1 MTLVVAETLDLSR
14 LPAPQLI
21 PIDFET
27 DRLARMAVLVQLFD
41 EVGIPY
47 EVSKL
52 HANPG
57 AIHQRLD
64 NNREMLVKIAI
75 NDTYKKTLI
84 AFAEK
89 ASLDWW
95 GVSFL
100 GVERMAGE
108 NDARYKVRLFL
119 EFENKSGGRLT
130 GYKAEALKASIDVSD
145 VGAWVD
151 RTDPRQPVIRLAIMV
166 ASAAAWVSDPAA
178 ANGQTRLIRAGGGGN
193 GAASSALVTAVQSH
207 IDQEHIKQGTDVV
220 VVQSVVV
227 TETPVAYLLYHR
239 RGPDPTLLRS
249 ASAKA
254 VASMVDERH
263 TPGRDLPRSSIT
275 AAGSVGGVER
285 LEGVLPAGDN
295 LVIANGGLAYISS
308 ITVESAYTDG

>member
-14 LPAPQLI
+14 LPAPQLE

-41 EVGIPY
+41 AAGIAY
-47 EVSKL
+47 EVADL
-52 HANPG
+52 HSNPG

-89 ASLDWW
+89 AALDWW

-100 GVERMAGE
+100 GVARMAGE
-108 NDARYKVRLFL
+108 SDARYRVRLFL

-130 GYKAEALKASIDVSD
+130 GYKAEALKASADVSD

-151 RTDPRQPVIRLAIMV
+151 RSDPRQPVIRLAIMV
-166 ASAAAWVSDPAA
+166 ATAAAWTADPAA
-178 ANGQTRLIRAGGGGN
+178 PTGQTRLVRLGGGGN
-193 GAASSALVTAVQSH
+193 GGAPAALVSTVQAH
-207 IDQEHIKQGTDVV
+207 IDQEHVKQGTDVV
-220 VVQSVVV
+220 VVQSVAV
-227 TETPVAYLLYHR
+227 TEAPVAYFVHHR

-254 VASMVDERH
+254 VATMVDGRH
-263 TPGRDLPRSSIT
+263 TPGRDLPQSSII

-285 LEGVLPAGDN
+285 LSVSTPASD
-295 LVIANGGLAYISS
+295 LIIPHGGLVYATSIS
-308 ITVESAYTDG
+308 VESAYTDG

>member
-21 PIDFET
+21 PIDFES
-27 DRLARMAVLVQLFD
+27 DRLERMAELVRLF
-41 EVGIPY
+41 EEAGLSF

-64 NNREMLVKIAI
+64 NKREMLVKIAQ
-75 NDTYKKTLI
+75 NDTYLKLLLP
-84 AFAEK
+84 FAQG
-89 ASLDWW
+89 ASLDWF

-108 NDARYKVRLFL
+108 TDARFKVRLFL

-130 GYKAEALKASIDVSD
+130 GYKAEALKASPEVAD

-151 RTDPRQPVIRLAIMV
+151 RTDPRQPVIRMAIMV
-166 ASAAAWVSDPAA
+166 ASAAAWVIDPSAP
-178 ANGQTRLIRAGGGGN
+178 NGQARLIRAGGGGN
-193 GAASSALVTAVQSH
+193 GAASSTLVTAVQRH
-207 IDQEHIKQGTDVV
+207 IDQEHVRQGTDVI

-227 TETPVAYLLYHR
+227 TEAPVAYLVYHR

-254 VASMVDERH
+254 VAAMVDERH
-263 TPGRDLPRSSIT
+263 TPGRDLPRSSIA

-285 LEGVLPAGDN
+285 LEAITPVGDN
-295 LVIANGGLAYISS
+295 LVIANGGLAFISS